1 MNIPLALET
10 ATAETL
16 RTYATLTT
24 GVRIRTWQRLQN
36 DGSIDKDG
44 SREFPLVDIRC
55 GTPMTDENQVTLS
68 AVIEILCATLN
79 DDDRQHNV
87 IRELY
92 QGVQETID
100 NMYAQFRNTDGSEL
114 TSWLAAVATETDN
127 AFQFG
132 GFSFEQGLAPF
143 DDSGRNTIGI
153 SLRVHFSRAD
163 Y

>member
-1 MNIPLALET
+1 MNIPLAIET

-16 RTYATLTT
+16 RAFATLVP

-36 DGSIDKDG
+36 DGQIDKDG
-44 SREFPLVDIRC
+44 SREFPLVDVRC
-55 GTPMTDENQVTLS
+55 GPPMTDENQVTLS
-68 AVIEILCATLN
+68 ATVEIICMTMN
-79 DDDRQHNV
+79 EYDRQHNV

-100 NMYAQFRNTDGSEL
+100 AMYAQFRNSDGDEL
-114 TSWLAAVATETDN
+114 TLWLATVATETAS

-132 GFSFEQGLAPF
+132 GFSFAEGLAPF
-143 DDSGRNTIGI
+143 DDAGRNAIGI
-153 SLRVHFSRAD
+153 ALRVHYSRAD